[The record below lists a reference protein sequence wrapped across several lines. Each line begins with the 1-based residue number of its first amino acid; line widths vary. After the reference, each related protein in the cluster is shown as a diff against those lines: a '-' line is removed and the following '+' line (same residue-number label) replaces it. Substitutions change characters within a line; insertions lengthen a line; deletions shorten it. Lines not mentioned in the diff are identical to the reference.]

1 MYMLNMLKTTFLL
14 LCILL
19 EVCTKETPQDFI
31 SKFNKYNSVCQG
43 MGYKTMNCSEKE
55 KNIIAFHTLLSK
67 RQENLGK
74 STVVVFGNVL
84 LNTGN
89 AYDGTTG
96 KFTAPEDGIYSF
108 TWTILTQPG
117 KYFHTEMVL
126 NGHIISYNYV
136 NGVSGNSHY
145 SSGSSS
151 AIIKMKK
158 NDKIWIRTYGDGKFA
173 YENWSSFSGFKL

>member
-1 MYMLNMLKTTFLL
+1 MLNMLKTTLLL
-14 LCILL
+14 LCILV
-19 EVCTKETPQDFI
+19 EVCTKGTHQDFI

-43 MGYKTMNCSEKE
+43 IGYKTMNCSGTE
-55 KNIIAFHTLLSK
+55 KNIIAFNTLLSK

-74 STVVVFGNVL
+74 SSVVVFGNII

-89 AYDGTTG
+89 AYDGITG
-96 KFTAPEDGIYSF
+96 KFTAPEHGIYSF
-108 TWTILTQPG
+108 SWTILTTTG
-117 KYFHTEMVL
+117 KYFHTEIVL
-126 NGHIISYNYV
+126 NGNIIGYNHV
-136 NGVSGNSHY
+136 DGTTGSSHY

-158 NDKIWIRTYGDGKFA
+158 NDKVWIRTHGDHGKFA

>member
-1 MYMLNMLKTTFLL
+1 
-14 LCILL
+14 
-19 EVCTKETPQDFI
+19 
-31 SKFNKYNSVCQG
+31 
-43 MGYKTMNCSEKE
+43 MGYKTMNCSEGD
-55 KNIIAFHTLLSK
+55 KNIIAFHTRLSK

-74 STVVVFGNVL
+74 SVVVVFGKII

-89 AYDGTTG
+89 AYDGMTG

-108 TWTILTQPG
+108 TWTMLTAPG
-117 KYFHTEMVL
+117 KYFNTEIVL
-126 NGHIISYNYV
+126 NGNIIGYNFV
-136 NGVSGNSHY
+136 DGATGSSHH

-158 NDKIWIRTYGDGKFA
+158 KDEVWIRTYGDNGKFA